1 MIGVVRNLARAD
13 SALERLEGF
22 RALIEERTAHQAGY
36 PYNLDYDYAPLL
48 PFLRYTL
55 NNLGDPYID
64 GHYGIHTREFERE
77 VLAWFADLYQLEDH
91 WGYVTSCGTEGNLYA
106 LALAHERF
114 PDGILYYSADT
125 HYSVRKAARLFR
137 MRERIVPSQPSG
149 EVDYEQLE
157 RALRAGR
164 RRAAVITVNLGTT
177 LTGAVDRIDRIS
189 AIVDRL
195 RISAHI
201 HCDGALGGLL
211 LPFMDG
217 APRITFKETPIDS
230 IAVSGHKFVGTPVP
244 CGVVLTRRP
253 HVRQMETAIEYIGS
267 TDTTIMGSRNGLAVL
282 FLWYAI
288 SERGQAFP
296 QEVAECVQNARY
308 LRDQLEQLGYHPL
321 LNDFSTTVVFD
332 RPAAQVCQTW
342 QLACQGER
350 AHVVVMQNLDR
361 DRLDRF
367 LDELRRSRVTD
378 W

>member
-1 MIGVVRNLARAD
+1 MK
-13 SALERLEGF
+13 
-22 RALIEERTAHQAGY
+22 RALIRCGSTGA
-36 PYNLDYDYAPLL
+36 
-48 PFLRYTL
+48 
-55 NNLGDPYID
+55 
-64 GHYGIHTREFERE
+64 
-77 VLAWFADLYQLEDH
+77 VLAALGLFL
-91 WGYVTSCGTEGNLYA
+91 TSA
-106 LALAHERF
+106 
-114 PDGILYYSADT
+114 PSAD
-125 HYSVRKAARLFR
+125 KADSGWINLFNGTSLDDQYIFKRL
-137 MRERIVPSQPSG
+137 
-149 EVDYEQLE
+149 
-157 RALRAGR
+157 
-164 RRAAVITVNLGTT
+164 N
-177 LTGAVDRIDRIS
+177 GAVDRIDRIS

-308 LRDQLEQLGYHPL
+308 LRDRLEQLGYHPL

-332 RPAAQVCQTW
+332 RPAAEVCRTW

-361 DRLDRF
+361 ERLDRF